1 MCVPGPPQETLD
13 KQTHYAQT
21 LSDKLWLMER
31 QLEEL
36 QIDKDTRDKKSS
48 ELHSTVLRLEAEV
61 HPMTQRHLGKELL
74 LIAAGVSPVG

>member
-1 MCVPGPPQETLD
+1 MD

-61 HPMTQRHLGKELL
+61 HPMTFAL
-74 LIAAGVSPVG
+74 